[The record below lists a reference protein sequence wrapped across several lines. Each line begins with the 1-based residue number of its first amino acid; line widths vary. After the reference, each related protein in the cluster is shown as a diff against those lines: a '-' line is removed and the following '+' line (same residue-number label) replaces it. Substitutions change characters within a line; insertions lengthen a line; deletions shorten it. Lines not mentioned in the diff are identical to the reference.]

1 MARKG
6 KKPAG
11 RSSSPGRSSAAPAKA
26 PSTPITPP
34 NKDPRPWIYGALDIV
49 FAVSQAILIWKVVPN
64 RNPSAAAH
72 LWTLPIA
79 MFAMGIG
86 TMMRN
91 RFGWKLAVFAGSV
104 ALASTVLLIARIIV
118 SASFLSGVYGAFG
131 KAAAMTALT
140 AVALLVEL
148 VALLPLVQV
157 KYLLTRAG
165 RYVYGMP
172 PS

>member
-6 KKPAG
+6 KKPAP
-11 RSSSPGRSSAAPAKA
+11 RSAPKAKVVA
-26 PSTPITPP
+26 PTPTPP
-34 NKDPRPWIYGALDIV
+34 SKDPRPWIYGGLDIL
-49 FAVSQAILIWKVVPN
+49 FAVSQAVLIWRVVPN
-64 RNPSAAAH
+64 RLPSAAFH

-86 TMMRN
+86 TMLRS
-91 RFGWKLAVFAGSV
+91 RIGWKVAVIAGSV
-104 ALASTVLLIARIIV
+104 ALLSTVLLIARIIV
-118 SASFLSGVYGAFG
+118 SAAFLSGVYGAFG

-148 VALLPLVQV
+148 VALLPIVQV

-165 RYVYGMP
+165 RHVYGMP
-172 PS
+172 LS

>member
-1 MARKG
+1 MGRSKG
-6 KKPAG
+6 KKQAG
-11 RSSSPGRSSAAPAKA
+11 RPLPAAKVVSAP
-26 PSTPITPP
+26 PSTTPP
-34 NKDPRPWIYGALDIV
+34 SKDPRPWIYGGLDIL
-49 FAVSQAILIWKVVPN
+49 FAVSQAVLIWKVVPN
-64 RNPSAAAH
+64 RLPSASLH

-86 TMMRN
+86 TMMRS
-91 RFGWKLAVFAGSV
+91 RLGWKIAVFAGSV
-104 ALASTVLLIARIIV
+104 AVLSTILMIARILV
-118 SASFLSGVYGAFG
+118 SAAFLSGVYGAFG

-165 RYVYGMP
+165 RHVFGV
-172 PS
+172 S